1 MSEAETVSIDA
12 VVVSTN
18 ESTNIEPANVEPTA
32 NNQTI
37 ISVLTTNLYN
47 EPLKENNFIVN
58 VSFQGTVHEV
68 HIYAN

>member
-1 MSEAETVSIDA
+1 MSEVETVSIDA

-18 ESTNIEPANVEPTA
+18 ESTNIEPTNVAPTA
-32 NNQTI
+32 TNQT

-58 VSFQGTVHEV
+58 VSF
-68 HIYAN
+68 